1 LDEHPRITAARILAS
16 EDAAKARFK
25 QDLLTR
31 VFAVGIIGA
40 LLWVTSNA
48 IAKSHGEPISHNPFK
63 LTQQHA
69 RPERPTHFEQMQR
82 QQQQQQPH
90 APPTKP

>member
-1 LDEHPRITAARILAS
+1 LAS

-31 VFAVGIIGA
+31 VFAIGIIGA

-48 IAKSHGEPISHNPFK
+48 IAKSHNEPISHNPFK
-63 LTQQHA
+63 LGQHGPA

-82 QQQQQQPH
+82 QQQQQQQQPH
-90 APPTKP
+90 APPAKP